1 MSVCS
6 VVSDSFETPW
16 TVVASG
22 SSVHGIFQARILERV
37 AISSSRGLP
46 NPGIEP
52 VSFVSPEL
60 AGDSLSLCHLG
71 SPY

>member
-1 MSVCS
+1 MCVYS

-16 TVVASG
+16 TVASG
-22 SSVHGIFQARILERV
+22 SSVLGIFQARILEQV
-37 AISSSRGLP
+37 AISSSRGLS

-52 VSFVSPEL
+52 VSLVSPEL

-71 SPY
+71 SPC